1 MPRDK
6 DAREDVL
13 KHHKPKN
20 EQIKAVEREL
30 AILDAKREVLQDRIR
45 QHKGVNQSI
54 ADEQVRLTGYRNQK

>member
-6 DAREDVL
+6 NAREDVL
-13 KHHKPKN
+13 KHHKPIN

-45 QHKGVNQSI
+45 QLKV
-54 ADEQVRLTGYRNQK
+54 